1 MIDPCG
7 FWLKPNTPTPTY
19 ERPGDSELA
28 SEVEERDI
36 EWLVPGV
43 IPAGMLTLVAGMPGA
58 GKSLYTAWL
67 AAKVSSEGS
76 PVLFSNVEDLRAE
89 TSKPRL
95 RVAGAD
101 LDKVYFWTPI
111 LTTPEGVAQL
121 EAFVNAL
128 GIRLLVLDPVS
139 AHYPKGSKDDR
150 ETIGLLIRACERTG
164 LAVVAVDHTR
174 KSVSKSSTALESVL
188 GSGHGLQAA
197 ARFVYV
203 FGVNPKD
210 PDERVLASAKS
221 NVAERASMSFIF
233 DLVDVELS
241 GRPSERPR
249 FVLTDESCG
258 VSAND
263 VVRYKGDGGDGG
275 GSPVKKAIAAEWLT
289 SYLMFGCRPAIQLQD
304 DATKSG
310 ISSATIRRA
319 STEMKIAKVR
329 ANGGGVGSFVEW
341 ALPAG
346 HPALKVG
353 DAAKAAID
361 LTAVTPGQ
369 LTVEDV
375 LRMIDAG
382 KGGGASGNGS

>member
-1 MIDPCG
+1 MAIDLT
-7 FWLKPNTPTPTY
+7 FQ
-19 ERPGDSELA
+19 RPADSELA
-28 SEVEERDI
+28 SEVEEREI
-36 EWLVPGV
+36 GWLVPGV
-43 IPAGMLTLVAGMPGA
+43 IPAGMLTLVAGVPGA

-67 AAKVSSEGS
+67 AAKVSSEGG

-101 LDKVYFWTPI
+101 LDKVYFWTPS
-111 LTTPEGVAQL
+111 LTTPEGIAQL

-150 ETIGLLIRACERTG
+150 ETIGLLTRACERTG
-164 LAVVAVDHTR
+164 LAVVAVDHIR

-203 FGVNPKD
+203 FGTNPKD

-221 NVAERASMSFIF
+221 NVAEASSMSFIF
-233 DLVDVELS
+233 DLVDVELA
-241 GRPSERPR
+241 GRPAERPR

-263 VVRYKGDGGDGG
+263 VVRYKGDGNGDVG

-289 SYLMFGCRPAIQLQD
+289 SYLMFGCRPAIQLQA
-304 DATKSG
+304 DATKAG

-319 STEMKIAKVR
+319 STEMKVAKVR

-341 ALPAG
+341 ALPTG

-361 LTAVTPGQ
+361 LTQVTSGQ

-382 KGGGASGNGS
+382 KGGGANGNGS